1 MKRRSIGERIAR
13 AGSLSVRREIAHDWH
28 ANWVQDHDAEVRA
41 IERALQRG
49 AIQEAGFSYAEGG
62 IPDDFSPLKVH
73 FQKSRL
79 LQLCVSKTAKFRVT
93 PQRRL
98 RRCSACA

>member
-1 MKRRSIGERIAR
+1 MKRRSIGERLAR

-49 AIQEAGFSYAEGG
+49 AIQEAGRALGRLKTLSDKRFAALPNVIEALA
-62 IPDDFSPLKVH
+62 DDDMV
-73 FQKSRL
+73 
-79 LQLCVSKTAKFRVT
+79 
-93 PQRRL
+93 
-98 RRCSACA
+98 